1 MNLIDANDSHLHR
14 GIGMVAEAT
23 EGGETV
29 MAGRRR
35 AAVRVRSDRSSGV
48 RRFAGLVAALGT
60 LAWSGTAVAAGA
72 HADEGPDTE
81 HIFGITMGSDIGEK
95 GDLELELE
103 TFSGIGKRF
112 GTYFSTA
119 THTHFKYTVTD
130 TLRIAPG
137 FTFGSHRIS
146 GVQEL
151 DDRSEAGLHEASIE
165 VRYKVM
171 DRHKDAFGLTLNF
184 EPGWSGVDPTSG
196 LGVEGYGSV
205 VSMLMDKE
213 IIKDR
218 LFGAFN
224 FGWSGGTS
232 RQLGT
237 RDWTRDSELAIQ
249 GAFSYQIIPKVLVGV
264 ETRYLRA
271 YGSLGLDDF
280 KGEALYVGPTFSLM
294 LSKVVGLSGSWNV
307 QVAGKAVGDPAALD
321 LRNFERNQAL
331 LRLTAHF

>member
-1 MNLIDANDSHLHR
+1 
-14 GIGMVAEAT
+14 
-23 EGGETV
+23 

-35 AAVRVRSDRSSGV
+35 AAARVGSDWSSGA
-48 RRFAGLVAALGT
+48 RRLAGVVAVLGAF
-60 LAWSGTAVAAGA
+60 AWSGTAVAAGA
-72 HADEGPDTE
+72 HDDEGPDTE
-81 HIFGITMGSDIGEK
+81 HIFGITMGSDIGDK
-95 GDLELELE
+95 GELELELE

-112 GTYFSTA
+112 GTYLSTA

-130 TLRIAPG
+130 TLRVAPG
-137 FTFGSHRIS
+137 FTFGSHRIG
-146 GVQEL
+146 GVPEL
-151 DDRSEAGLHEASIE
+151 DDHSEAGLHEASVEI
-165 VRYKVM
+165 RYKVM

-184 EPGWSGVDPTSG
+184 EPGWTGIDPTSG
-196 LGVEGYGSV
+196 QRVEGYGSV

-232 RQLGT
+232 RDLGT
-237 RDWTRDSELAIQ
+237 RDWTRDSELAIH
-249 GAFSYQIIPKVLVGV
+249 GAFSYQIMPKVLVGV
-264 ETRYLRA
+264 ETRYLRT

-294 LSKVVGLSGSWNV
+294 LSKIVGLSGTWNF

-321 LRNFERNQAL
+321 LRNYERNQAL
-331 LRLTAHF
+331 LRITAHF